1 MTSFKGRLGVKW
13 NDPPRLYRP
22 WVLPRHSK
30 HVFRRG
36 KQLALSRAAQR
47 ARRPVYGVFSQK
59 AVRLLASTAL
69 HLAPRRGVASV
80 SRARARRELL
90 TAAAR
95 AKVSRFL
102 SFGRTVRRTA
112 DHSKASCL

>member
-1 MTSFKGRLGVKW
+1 MIHLVYTDLGCCL
-13 NDPPRLYRP
+13 DI
-22 WVLPRHSK
+22 
-30 HVFRRG
+30 
-36 KQLALSRAAQR
+36 LSMCFVVASSSPSR

-80 SRARARRELL
+80 SRAQARRELL

-102 SFGRTVRRTA
+102 SFGRTVGRTA